1 MSLTIGFAVSRA
13 SEPPIYRCW
22 QCRKHCP
29 YLAIDIILEV
39 SKSKAIHSGPAD
51 LSEHFWAAFSPVFNQ
66 FIIARDGGGGAW
78 SRLISGWAW
87 ARQSRHPSH
96 SPPRPDYLPPSFPP
110 SLLPSLPPSFTTFP
124 FLYENGCC
132 RRRVGLSV
140 LRPPS
145 LSNGR
150 HCGLSQ

>member
-110 SLLPSLPPSFTTFP
+110 SLLPSFPPSFLHNISFLVRKWLLPPSRRP
-124 FLYENGCC
+124 F
-132 RRRVGLSV
+132 
-140 LRPPS
+140 RPSPS
-145 LSNGR
+145 LSI
-150 HCGLSQ
+150 